1 VRRLRRLS
9 IGAWL
14 GVLAVALY
22 AWLPVHFA
30 ADVVRAAM
38 QAERAGGD
46 TESAPHRRS
55 HHPAGDTEHHGGTC
69 PICASASAAPVAATP
84 PAAAALPTPLAV
96 ALPAAITEAHAPLP
110 AASLT
115 PYAPR
120 GPPPAA

>member
-1 VRRLRRLS
+1 MLRLRRLS
-9 IGAWL
+9 LGAWL

-30 ADVVRAAM
+30 ADVVRAA
-38 QAERAGGD
+38 QAELAGGD
-46 TESAPHRRS
+46 TESAPHRHS
-55 HHPAGDTEHHGGTC
+55 DHPTGDTEHHGGTC

-96 ALPAAITEAHAPLP
+96 ALPAAISGVQAPLP
-110 AASLT
+110 APSLS
-115 PYAPR
+115 PHAPR

>member
-1 VRRLRRLS
+1 VRRLRGLS

-38 QAERAGGD
+38 QAGGD
-46 TESAPHRRS
+46 TESTPHRHS
-55 HHPAGDTEHHGGTC
+55 HHPGGDTEHHGGTC

-84 PAAAALPTPLAV
+84 PAAAALPTPLAL
-96 ALPAAITEAHAPLP
+96 ALPAAITAAHAPLP

-115 PYAPR
+115 PHAPR